1 MISGTHQLRAHMQIN
16 MLNVYRNCWNIL
28 HVVVVH
34 ICKEDGRHKESH
46 NGIDVDICNYV
57 YTGPGATEKRWN
69 QRKRT
74 NTRGYSILGP

>member
-1 MISGTHQLRAHMQIN
+1 MQIKYEKCI
-16 MLNVYRNCWNIL
+16 LKLLNIL
-28 HVVVVH
+28 HVVVVQ
-34 ICKEDGRHKESH
+34 ICKEDCRHKESH

-74 NTRGYSILGP
+74 NTMG